1 MPPKKK
7 PENAKGADKAKQK
20 VVEDK
25 TFGLKNKKGKKQQ
38 TYIKNVASQVQGN
51 VKNSQKDKE
60 AGGPKLSKKELEK
73 QKLEELNALFKP
85 VQKAQTVAAGVDPK
99 SVLCNYF
106 KQGSC
111 QKGFRCKF
119 SHDLSIERKA
129 EKKNIYEDTRDKEEE
144 GMNDW
149 DQQTLED
156 VVNKK
161 HGSTNTNKTD
171 IICKFFLE
179 AVEKGLYGWFWNC
192 PNGNDKCMYRHA
204 LPPGFVL
211 KKDQK
216 KAEEMEDKVSLEEH
230 IENERNQLS
239 GNLTPVN
246 KETFLAWKKRKIAE
260 KKENLAKELKQKK
273 EAFKLG
279 KGIASGKEVFL
290 FKPELADADDDEA
303 DDEIYKLEREG
314 GDEADDEP
322 CIEIDVDV
330 FAKELGGGAEAS
342 NNTATDSKIT
352 KFSTLL
358 PKDRETAMLTA
369 SMGCGTNY
377 DEYDTS
383 ETDITGA
390 DAACAP
396 SSISEP
402 DGGDTAAGAGVGDEV
417 EIDES
422 LFEDLDD
429 LDLED
434 GD

>member
-1 MPPKKK
+1 MPPKKSK
-7 PENAKGADKAKQK
+7 IENAKGQEKAKAK

-51 VKNSQKDKE
+51 VKNSAKDKD
-60 AGGPKLSKKELEK
+60 AAPKMTKKELER

-119 SHDLSIERKA
+119 SHDLSIERKS
-129 EKKNIYEDTRDKEEE
+129 EKKNIYEDTREKEE

-161 HGSTNTNKTD
+161 HGSANSTKTE
-171 IICKFFLE
+171 IICKFFLD

-211 KKDQK
+211 KKDAK
-216 KAEEMEDKVSLEEH
+216 RAEEMEVKVSLEEH

-246 KETFLAWKKRKIAE
+246 KETFLAWKKRKIEE
-260 KKENLAKELKQKK
+260 KKENAAKELKQKK

-279 KGIASGKEVFL
+279 KGMASGKEVFL
-290 FKPELADADDDEA
+290 FKPELANADDDEA
-303 DDEIYKLEREG
+303 DDEIYTLEREG
-314 GDEADDEP
+314 DEDGDDGGP
-322 CIEIDVDV
+322 CTEIDVDL
-330 FAKELGGGAEAS
+330 FSQELGDD
-342 NNTATDSKIT
+342 TATDDSKESSIT

-358 PKDRETAMLTA
+358 PKDREMAMMAVSMA
-369 SMGCGTNY
+369 SFAY
-377 DEYDTS
+377 DENDTS

-390 DAACAP
+390 AAACAAP
-396 SSISEP
+396 EP
-402 DGGDTAAGAGVGDEV
+402 PAAATDAAGDV